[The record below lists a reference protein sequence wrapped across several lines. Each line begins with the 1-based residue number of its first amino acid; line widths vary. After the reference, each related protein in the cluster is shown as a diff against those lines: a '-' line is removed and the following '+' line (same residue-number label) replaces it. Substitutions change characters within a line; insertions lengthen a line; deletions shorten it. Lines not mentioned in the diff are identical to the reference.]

1 MTQELHFWV
10 FIQQNWRQSPGGI
23 CTHVFPADLFTI
35 AKSNPNVYQQ
45 MNKQNMITRT
55 MVIRFSF
62 KKEGDPVTCDNMDGP
77 WWQHNKQ
84 NMS

>member
-1 MTQELHFWV
+1 M
-10 FIQQNWRQSPGGI
+10 
-23 CTHVFPADLFTI
+23 FPADLFTI

-77 WWQHNKQ
+77 
-84 NMS
+84 